1 MDNIFTILGL
11 TICFVCNIVMLI
23 LNEKGKLNKRNTRKI
38 IAFLIIACVLCL
50 VGAITSILGVRFAIM
65 VYKI

>member
-11 TICFVCNIVMLI
+11 TLCFICNIVMLC
-23 LNEKGKLNKRNTRKI
+23 LNEKGKLDRGNTRKI
-38 IAFLIIACVLCL
+38 IAFLIIAFVLCV
-50 VGAITSILGVRFAIM
+50 VGIITSILGVQFAIM